1 MLLNILCTFRN
12 KDYGTKEQNNE
23 KVDLKAYQM
32 FCRTIS
38 VCFAFRTVNKALISL
53 HNAHHS
59 AAAVLKTQAYS
70 WAKQMD
76 MPTHFCQFDLDSAKS
91 SLKKHLMESD
101 SWLGTLLYAA
111 LFTRV
116 HLSVCQ
122 SWPLASVYKNNI
134 APTLGSVCARTLMLF
149 QLHLCV
155 NMHTVSRA
163 LHQHKSHWKQLSM
176 ILHAKTFVVQY

>member
-1 MLLNILCTFRN
+1 MNLQRSESN
-12 KDYGTKEQNNE
+12 
-23 KVDLKAYQM
+23 QM
-32 FCRTIS
+32 ICRTIS
-38 VCFAFRTVNKALISL
+38 SLLCFQDCKHGLDFSP
-53 HNAHHS
+53 AHHS
-59 AAAVLKTQAYS
+59 AARDLQTQAYS

-76 MPTHFCQFDLDSAKS
+76 MPTHFCLFDLDSAKS

-101 SWLGTLLYAA
+101 SWLGTLLYAV

-134 APTLGSVCARTLMLF
+134 APTFCSVCTQTLLLF

-155 NMHTVSRA
+155 NMHTVSSA
-163 LHQHKSHWKQLSM
+163 LHQHKSRWKQLSM
-176 ILHAKTFVVQY
+176 ILHAKTFIVQYQGRVIRVN